1 MKISHPNKTPL
12 HRNPVSQVNTEE
24 QHKINASKFQDLP
37 RLFYFLK
44 PHLKSLCFSAVLLMS
59 IAAITLAI
67 LWKVRVLVD
76 LIMIKQDASALT
88 NTIYVLLVFFLLQSL
103 LSIGQ
108 SYMVAR
114 VGQKIIAQFRMLLFR
129 HLAFLSLNFYS
140 KRRTGEILSRLT
152 SDVGTIQT
160 VGTTVPVD
168 LAKQSVMLIG
178 AMSILIYMNWK
189 LFLLILMVVPFVI
202 FTAKIFGRRLKSL
215 STEVQDKIAESSII
229 LEELLSGIRIVKS
242 FVREDYE
249 ADRFTQT
256 VNSNYTLAMEKAW
269 VFAIFI
275 PVITFLTMMGAA
287 GVLWYGGHQVIQGHM
302 TPGDLVAF
310 VLYGGILMGPFSSFA
325 RLFTHLKEVQGATHR
340 IFEIL
345 DLQPSISENR
355 NAPPLSMIQGNVSF
369 REVSFSYDPGVS
381 ILEKISFE
389 VSPGQVVALVGPSGA
404 GKTTLINLLHRF
416 YDPMEGQIEIDGT
429 NIRNIQLKSLY
440 GQIGLVSQETI
451 LFGGT
456 IWENILY
463 GNLNATDE
471 EVFSAAQAAN
481 AHDYIQSLPKGYQ
494 TLVGEKGVNLSGGQK
509 QRIAIARAILK
520 NPRILLLDEATSSLD
535 NESEM
540 LIQEALQRL
549 MKGKTTFV
557 IAHRLSTVQNADII
571 FTLNQGKIVE
581 KGTHTELFNLKG
593 LYHHLYTINWA
604 KPEEWIH
611 QKKGKT
617 TV

>member
-1 MKISHPNKTPL
+1 MKTPQPKKTPL
-12 HRNPVSQVNTEE
+12 PWDTASQMDPSDE
-24 QHKINASKFQDLP
+24 HKINASKFQDLP
-37 RLFYFLK
+37 RLFSFLK
-44 PHLKSLCFSAVLLMS
+44 PHLKSLCFSGVLLMGIS
-59 IAAITLAI
+59 ALTLAI
-67 LWKVRVLVD
+67 LWKVRGLVD
-76 LIMIKQDASALT
+76 LIMIQKDDAALT
-88 NTIYVLLVFFLLQSL
+88 TTIYVLLVFFLLQSL

-114 VGQKIIAQFRMLLFR
+114 VGQKIIAQFRILLFR
-129 HLAFLSLNFYS
+129 HLAYLSLNFYS

-152 SDVGTIQT
+152 NDVGTIQT
-160 VGTTVPVD
+160 VGTSVPLD

-178 AMSILIYMNWK
+178 ALSILIYMNWK
-189 LFLLILMVVPFVI
+189 LCLLILMVVPFII
-202 FTAKIFGRRLKSL
+202 FTAKIFGRRLKTL
-215 STEVQDKIAESSII
+215 STGVQDKIAESSII

-242 FVREDYE
+242 FVRENYE

-256 VNSNYTLAMEKAW
+256 VNSNYKLAMEKAW

-275 PVITFLTMMGAA
+275 PVVTFLTMMGAA
-287 GVLWYGGHQVIQGHM
+287 GVLWYGGNQVIHGHM

-325 RLFTHLKEVQGATHR
+325 RLFSHIKEVQGATHR

-345 DLQPSISENR
+345 DLQPMISENR
-355 NAPPLSMIQGNVSF
+355 SAPPLPMIEGNVSF
-369 REVSFSYDPGVS
+369 HKVSFSYDPGVP
-381 ILEKISFE
+381 ILERISFE
-389 VSPGQVVALVGPSGA
+389 VYPGQVVALVGPSGA

-416 YDPMEGQIEIDGT
+416 YDPLEGKIEIDGT
-429 NIRNIQLKSLY
+429 NIRNMQLKSLY
-440 GQIGLVSQETI
+440 EQIGLVSQETI

-456 IWENILY
+456 IRENILY
-463 GNLNATDE
+463 GDLNATE
-471 EVFSAAQAAN
+471 EELVSAAQAAN
-481 AHDYIQSLPKGYQ
+481 AHGYIQSLPKGYH
-494 TLVGEKGVNLSGGQK
+494 TLVGEKGINLSGGQR

-520 NPRILLLDEATSSLD
+520 KPRILLLDEATSSLD

-549 MKGKTTFV
+549 MEGKTTFV

-604 KPEEWIH
+604 KSEEWIH